1 MLTLKY
7 PNYLKKQRCEL
18 IKCNDQPCRRFI
30 REYLAIHLI
39 MDTRTIS
46 SIDFKNKLGF
56 NSQDPIMTQEQ
67 SIWTKIKDSFSTK
80 EIIFQNFALG
90 YKIDAYFLKHKLA
103 TEVDERGHNDR
114 DLEVEIEI
122 QKALEKELDCKFIRI
137 NPAKENFNIFNE
149 INRIYQHIVKSKE
162 KNLLENISNRLLNL
176 EFKKNNSI
184 KTKCLRW
191 IVKKIFPEFY

>member
-1 MLTLKY
+1 
-7 PNYLKKQRCEL
+7 
-18 IKCNDQPCRRFI
+18 
-30 REYLAIHLI
+30 

-90 YKIDAYFLKHKLA
+90 YKIDAYFLKHKLV

-114 DLEVEIEI
+114 DLEVEIER
-122 QKALEKELDCKFIRI
+122 QKALEKELGCKFIRI
-137 NPAKENFNIFNE
+137 NPAKENFNIFM
-149 INRIYQHIVKSKE
+149 K
-162 KNLLENISNRLLNL
+162 
-176 EFKKNNSI
+176 
-184 KTKCLRW
+184 
-191 IVKKIFPEFY
+191 